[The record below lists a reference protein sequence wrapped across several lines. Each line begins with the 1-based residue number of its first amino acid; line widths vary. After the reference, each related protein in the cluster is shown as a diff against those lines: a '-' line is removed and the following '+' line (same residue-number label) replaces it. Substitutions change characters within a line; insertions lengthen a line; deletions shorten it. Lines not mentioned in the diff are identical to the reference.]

1 MRKITNEYAEFRNDR
16 GIDVYYNDLTCFF
29 TIARGNEVIY
39 AFYDGDTWETA
50 LKEILYTISK
60 Y

>member
-1 MRKITNEYAEFRNDR
+1 MRKITNEYKEFQNDR
-16 GIDVYYNDLTCFF
+16 GIDVYYNELTCYF

-39 AFYDGDTWETA
+39 AFYDGDTWDATV
-50 LKEILYTISK
+50 KQIVSTIKK